1 MFRFI
6 CTVKCFKVQK
16 ELFVFVASFRD
27 SVRVDG
33 IGPASISEV
42 SYRELV
48 VTKDEDDDTGSKVP
62 IM

>member
-1 MFRFI
+1 MCSLVFQG
-6 CTVKCFKVQK
+6 VK
-16 ELFVFVASFRD
+16 EIFVCSCFRD

-48 VTKDEDDDTGSKVP
+48 VTKDEDDDTESKVP
-62 IM
+62 TM